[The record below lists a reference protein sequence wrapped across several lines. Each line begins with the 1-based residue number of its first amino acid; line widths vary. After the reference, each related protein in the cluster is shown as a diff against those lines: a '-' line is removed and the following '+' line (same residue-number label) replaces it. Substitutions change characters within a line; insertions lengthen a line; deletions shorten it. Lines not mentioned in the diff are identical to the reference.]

1 MRDYNVSIVMIVD
14 VIYITVEIGTIK
26 ITQKRNGKMSNEE
39 LYEKLH
45 KRLVEGESS
54 LLRNMNRYID
64 ENYKPDDVHEEYS
77 EGGYIGDPRGCMN
90 EGEVTG
96 FQRAMRIVKT
106 FFEMEG

>member
-1 MRDYNVSIVMIVD
+1 MIVD
-14 VIYITVEIGTIK
+14 GIYITVEIGIAE
-26 ITQKRNGKMSNEE
+26 IIQKRNGKMNKEDI
-39 LYEKLH
+39 YEKLDR
-45 KRLVEGESS
+45 RLRETESS
-54 LLRNMNRYID
+54 LLKNMNSYID

>member
-1 MRDYNVSIVMIVD
+1 M
-14 VIYITVEIGTIK
+14 
-26 ITQKRNGKMSNEE
+26 
-39 LYEKLH
+39 
-45 KRLVEGESS
+45 
-54 LLRNMNRYID
+54 RNMNRYID